1 MLFIHKNVLMIYLLT
16 TDYRISDDIDRLVE
30 ESVVDTIVE
39 ASVVDTIVEASV
51 IESLSLSTS
60 KIL

>member
-1 MLFIHKNVLMIYLLT
+1 MIYFLT

-30 ESVVDTIVE
+30 ESVVDTIVDE
-39 ASVVDTIVEASV
+39 SVVDTIVEASV